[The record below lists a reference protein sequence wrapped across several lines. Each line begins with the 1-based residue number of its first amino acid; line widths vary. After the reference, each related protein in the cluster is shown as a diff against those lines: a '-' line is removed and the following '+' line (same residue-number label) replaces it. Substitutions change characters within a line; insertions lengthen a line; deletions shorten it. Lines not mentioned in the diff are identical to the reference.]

1 MKKIGL
7 LFQKWGH
14 YLLALL
20 CAGVILLSALW
31 TRQQQ
36 LLEIADAQVLADDSQ
51 RLSDAASPPPSLAP
65 ALPTKNGRVLRLYS
79 EVPLYF
85 PAYGLWRVH
94 PGVDYEAAA
103 GEMIFAIRS
112 GSVQIED
119 DGLYLLHEDGR
130 RTCSRGLAKLTVAP
144 GQRVKA
150 GEQVGPAGAEVYLE
164 GRGHVCIICYQDGL
178 PEQLLPAQP

>member
-1 MKKIGL
+1 MKRIGL

-94 PGVDYEAAA
+94 PGVDYEAAV

-119 DGLYLLHEDGR
+119 DGLYLLH
-130 RTCSRGLAKLTVAP
+130 
-144 GQRVKA
+144 
-150 GEQVGPAGAEVYLE
+150 
-164 GRGHVCIICYQDGL
+164 
-178 PEQLLPAQP
+178 